1 MHHVRSAA
9 MAATL
14 GFLVSVPDI
23 AAAQVQAASA
33 PVLAP
38 HRAVYDL
45 RLDGRRPARG
55 IDQVRGRILFETSGN
70 RCEGFTTTFR
80 QVVQMAMNGNSV
92 VMDLRTSHFEEG
104 DGSGFR
110 FMSRSTQNGQP
121 HLETEGSATRGPD
134 AVQLAVRR
142 PREVNSQIDRT
153 TIFPT
158 EHLIRIVEAAREGRN
173 ILEVKVYD
181 GAETGEKLYNATAV
195 IGRRIAPGT
204 GETEGPAR
212 DPKLAALA
220 RWPVTISYFEAGRD
234 SPSPLYS
241 IAFELYE
248 NGVSRQLVI
257 NYSEFSLR
265 GDLTSLEWQTESP
278 CTRN

>member
-1 MHHVRSAA
+1 MPLVRNAIVAA
-9 MAATL
+9 VL
-14 GFLVSVPDI
+14 GLFLPVSDMVT
-23 AAAQVQAASA
+23 AQAQTPSV

-80 QVVQMAMNGNSV
+80 QVVEMSMNGNSM

-110 FMSRSTQNGQP
+110 FTSRSTQNGRP

-134 AVQLAVRR
+134 AVRLAVRR
-142 PREVNSQIDRT
+142 PREINSQIDRT

-204 GETEGPAR
+204 GETEGPAQ
-212 DPKLAALA
+212 DPKLAGLA

-234 SPSPLYS
+234 SPDPLYS

-257 NYSEFSLR
+257 NYSGFSLR
-265 GDLTSLEWQTESP
+265 GDLTKLEWQPETA
-278 CTRN
+278 CTN

>member
-1 MHHVRSAA
+1 MPLVRNAIVAA
-9 MAATL
+9 VLGLFLPVSDLAT
-14 GFLVSVPDI
+14 
-23 AAAQVQAASA
+23 AQAQTSSA

-80 QVVQMAMNGNSV
+80 QVVEMSMNGNSM

-110 FMSRSTQNGQP
+110 FTSRSTQNGRP

-134 AVQLAVRR
+134 AVRLVVRR

-204 GETEGPAR
+204 GETEVPAQ
-212 DPKLAALA
+212 DPKLADLA

-234 SPSPLYS
+234 SPNPLYS

-265 GDLTSLEWQTESP
+265 GDLAKLEWQPETA
-278 CTRN
+278 CAN